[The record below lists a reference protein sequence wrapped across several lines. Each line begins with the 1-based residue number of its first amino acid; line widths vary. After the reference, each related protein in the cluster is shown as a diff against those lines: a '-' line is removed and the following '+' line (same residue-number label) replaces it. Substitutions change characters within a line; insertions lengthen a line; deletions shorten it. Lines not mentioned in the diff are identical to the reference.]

1 MPPNSTPNPSVRYG
15 LIVFLILALFLCA
28 VFFYIRTSKN
38 TTLSKDINEFITL
51 REDYSQIDS
60 CIVLLYQADNNC
72 RLFAATGQ
80 KAYIQKFS
88 ESINLVSA
96 KINQIHELAESASK
110 DKKQDL
116 NRLIEQKRV
125 RTQLYLKL
133 KRLTD
138 SLINL
143 SSDIDPEE
151 SAINASANP
160 SMNFSQLKTSVAID
174 TIKEGEKNKKDKNLL
189 GRLADAFSNKRK
201 RAKAADTSKKLV
213 RTATELKASFQNR
226 NLNAQQYKKMD
237 DYFRKLYSANHQ
249 LKKNEVAILEINNRL
264 ITEILS
270 VLQAYKNQEKQF
282 VVDNKIELK
291 KDIDRTFKSIDK
303 IFIFS
308 IALLVIMVVI
318 ILYNLWKMYKN
329 ENALISSSHK
339 ASQYAIAKS
348 RFLANMSHEI
358 RTPLNSVI
366 GFSEQLS
373 QSKLDDKQTEQLTAI
388 RSSSIMLLDLV
399 NDILDFSKYETYKV
413 NFDKIAFVPLDAIQ
427 EVVNSIGIQASQ
439 KNVTL
444 KSEISFKNTICF
456 SGDSLRLKQVVMNLL
471 SNAIKFTEKGSVTL
485 KADVVMT
492 SKKQGMLTV
501 QVIDTGIGIGEK
513 DLGMIFDEF
522 AQVNYSSTQVKH
534 KGTGLGLA
542 ICKKIVE
549 FQNGKINVVSDLG
562 KGSTFSFSIPYEICD
577 EKELGTKNS
586 TVIDSSILIDKRILL
601 VDDNKMNILLAK
613 TVINKYKM
621 ITDIAYDGLEA
632 LALFEKNQYDLVVTD
647 IQMPKMNGVELSK
660 AIRSHTNTNKLKI
673 PILGITANVLSED
686 RELYLNAG
694 MNDLVL
700 KPFSENELIEKIA
713 IQVNQ
718 S

>member
-1 MPPNSTPNPSVRYG
+1 MPNSSSKNPSARYG

-28 VFFYIRTSKN
+28 VFFYIRTSK
-38 TTLSKDINEFITL
+38 TTALSKDINELITL
-51 REDYSQIDS
+51 KEDYSQIDS

-88 ESINLVSA
+88 ESINLVST
-96 KINQIHELAESASK
+96 KINQIHEIAEADSK
-110 DKKQDL
+110 GKKQGL
-116 NRLIEQKRV
+116 NKLIEQKRV
-125 RTQLYLKL
+125 RTQFYLKL
-133 KRLTD
+133 KKLTD

-143 SSDIDPEE
+143 SSGIDPEE
-151 SAINASANP
+151 NRNKQGVNR

-174 TIKEGEKNKKDKNLL
+174 TIKEGTKSQKDKNLF
-189 GRLADAFSNKRK
+189 GRLADAISNKRK
-201 RAKAADTSKKLV
+201 KAKEADTSKKLV
-213 RTATELKASFQNR
+213 RTATELNASLKNR
-226 NLNAQQYKKMD
+226 EFNALQYKKMD
-237 DYFRKLYSANHQ
+237 DYFRKLYTANHQ

-270 VLQAYKNQEKQF
+270 VLQAYKDQEKQF
-282 VVDNKIELK
+282 VADNKHALK
-291 KDIDRTFKSIDK
+291 KDIDITFKSIDK

-308 IALLVIMVVI
+308 IALLVIMVSI

-366 GFSEQLS
+366 GFSEQLG

-413 NFDKIAFVPLDAIQ
+413 NFDKIPFVPFDAIH
-427 EVVNSIGIQASQ
+427 EVVNSIAIQAHQ
-439 KNVTL
+439 KNVEL

-456 SGDSLRLKQVVMNLL
+456 TGDSLRLKQVLMNLL
-471 SNAIKFTEKGSVTL
+471 SNAIKFTNKGSVTL
-485 KADVVMT
+485 KADVALV
-492 SKKQGMLTV
+492 SKKQGVLNV
-501 QVIDTGIGIGEK
+501 QIIDTGIGVSEK
-513 DLGMIFDEF
+513 DLEMIFDEF

-549 FQNGKINVVSDLG
+549 FQDGEINVVSELG
-562 KGSTFSFSIPYEICD
+562 KGSTFRFSIPYEICD
-577 EKELGTKNS
+577 EKELETKNS
-586 TVIDSSILIDKRILL
+586 AVIDSSTLIDKRILL
-601 VDDNKMNILLAK
+601 VDDNKMNVLLAK
-613 TVINKYKM
+613 TVISKYKM
-621 ITDIAYDGLEA
+621 ITDIAYDGQEA
-632 LALFEKNQYDLVVTD
+632 FELFQKNQYDLVLTD

-660 AIRSHTNTNKLKI
+660 AIRVHTDANKKKT

-686 RELYLNAG
+686 RALYLNAG

-713 IQVNQ
+713 THVK
-718 S
+718 